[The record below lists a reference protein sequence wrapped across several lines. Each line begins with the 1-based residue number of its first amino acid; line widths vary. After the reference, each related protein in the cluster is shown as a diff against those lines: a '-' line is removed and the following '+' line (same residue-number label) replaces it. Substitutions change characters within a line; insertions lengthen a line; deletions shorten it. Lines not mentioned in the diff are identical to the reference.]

1 MKDPVSEL
9 SWPSTQSRLWSE
21 THHKETELSRIAF
34 GMDCAL
40 EMWTVSTGKF
50 DLGMAGSD

>member
-34 GMDCAL
+34 GTDCAL